1 MVNVS
6 ETLAVLGVTGC
17 TRPYLGYRF
26 SIGSVIGGNSF
37 FFLKSVGGNSFFFL
51 KSVQS
56 YGKLVRVYAP
66 ETLAVFG
73 VTRYAR
79 CYLGDLFFSWTD
91 LEGLGK
97 R

>member
-26 SIGSVIGGNSF
+26 SIGSVI
-37 FFLKSVGGNSFFFL
+37 GGNSFFFL

-79 CYLGDLFFSWTD
+79 CYLGDLFLSWFTD

-97 R
+97 L